1 MTSNPIL
8 YVTVLVH
15 NGKSCLLTL
24 KCVFAHLL
32 LALRLHCMFFAKN
45 QKFFF
50 HNGQTFLRNN
60 FHFHEKFTND
70 VEIRKRK
77 SIFLIRQTN
86 LALVRSSYLERHA
99 NELSIQ
105 HQGVLFSRIKKI
117 PLRVPLFATSFVES
131 FGVVLLRILGSFY
144 KTYKRGFCI

>member
-1 MTSNPIL
+1 MTKNAQRRGSRFCKILSYSRDWKWKMTSNPIL

-70 VEIRKRK
+70 VKIRKRK

-86 LALVRSSYLERHA
+86 LVLIASYY
-99 NELSIQ
+99 
-105 HQGVLFSRIKKI
+105 
-117 PLRVPLFATSFVES
+117 
-131 FGVVLLRILGSFY
+131 VVLISKDMQMNCQSSF
-144 KTYKRGFCI
+144 RVCFFHE